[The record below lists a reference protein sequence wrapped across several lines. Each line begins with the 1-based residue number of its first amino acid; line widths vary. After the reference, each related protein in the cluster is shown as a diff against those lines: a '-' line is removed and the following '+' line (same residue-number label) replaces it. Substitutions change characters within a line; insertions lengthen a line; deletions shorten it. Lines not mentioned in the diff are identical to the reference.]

1 MSLLFGETA
10 NPEDVTRR
18 PGPWPELNQ
27 RVEIFGSAWGSW
39 LPSRIEDRRTDRLAV
54 AVPQD
59 PAGGGPVRRP
69 ADWVALRWTNPRGI
83 GMLEATVTAATR
95 AGIVPTWEL
104 VGRGEPALFQRRRF
118 ARVPVVLPGRATGR
132 RGAWGLTI
140 LDVAE
145 GGIRCLAPQLAPFDP
160 GEPVEVSFD
169 VDGLDFTARAEVV
182 RWGLAPGGVTIVF
195 RFSGLPRAGAD
206 RLRRFVFRQELAHSA
221 PPPTGVR

>member
-18 PGPWPELNQ
+18 PGPWPEVNQ
-27 RVEIFGSAWGSW
+27 RVEIFGSAWGTW
-39 LPSRIEDRRTDRLAV
+39 LASRIEDRWGDRLVV

-59 PAGGGPVRRP
+59 PVEARPVNRP
-69 ADWVALRWTNPRGI
+69 ADWVAVRWTHPRGI

-104 VGRGEPALFQRRRF
+104 VARGQPALFQRRRY

-145 GGIRCLAPQLAPFDP
+145 GGIRCLAPQVAPFDP

-169 VDGLDFTARAEVV
+169 VDGLDLTVRAEVV
-182 RWGLAPGGVTIVF
+182 RWALAPGGVTIVF
-195 RFSGLPRAGAD
+195 RFVDLPRPEAD
-206 RLRRFVFRQELAHSA
+206 RLRRFVFRQELAHPSGRDRGA
-221 PPPTGVR
+221 R